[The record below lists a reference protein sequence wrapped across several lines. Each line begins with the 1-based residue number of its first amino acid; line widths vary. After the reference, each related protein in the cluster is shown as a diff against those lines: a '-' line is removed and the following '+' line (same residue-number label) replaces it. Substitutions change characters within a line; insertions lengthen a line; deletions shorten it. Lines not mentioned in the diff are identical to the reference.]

1 VFSSLVPLLVVIA
14 IAVVVIAVLGA
25 LRRGS
30 SEAKENGSL
39 TLELRKKRYFF
50 SQAERA
56 FYIALTNATKD
67 MPVTVMSK
75 VRLNDLVEPFGDN
88 RQATNNR
95 INRMHVDFVLLSQPD
110 FQPILG
116 IELDGSSHQ
125 RQAQQTRDAKKDAA
139 FRASGLPLLRFPN
152 GVEFR
157 QLQTALEPHLN
168 GLVSAPTA
176 TTPTKARVRSVE
188 S

>member
-1 VFSSLVPLLVVIA
+1 
-14 IAVVVIAVLGA
+14 
-25 LRRGS
+25 
-30 SEAKENGSL
+30 
-39 TLELRKKRYFF
+39 LRKKRYFF

-56 FYIALTNATKD
+56 FFIALTNATKGI
-67 MPVTVMSK
+67 PVTVMSK

-139 FRASGLPLLRFPN
+139 FKAAGLPLLRFSN
-152 GVEFR
+152 GTTFAQV
-157 QLQTALEPHLN
+157 QTALEPHLN
-168 GLVSAPTA
+168 TLGAAPTA
-176 TTPTKARVRSVE
+176 APRTKPRERLAE
-188 S
+188 H

>member
-1 VFSSLVPLLVVIA
+1 
-14 IAVVVIAVLGA
+14 
-25 LRRGS
+25 
-30 SEAKENGSL
+30 
-39 TLELRKKRYFF
+39 LRKKRYFF

-56 FYIALTNATKD
+56 FFIALTNATKD

-125 RQAQQTRDAKKDAA
+125 RQAQQTRDAKNTLGA
-139 FRASGLPLLRFPN
+139 
-152 GVEFR
+152 
-157 QLQTALEPHLN
+157 
-168 GLVSAPTA
+168 APTA
-176 TTPTKARVRSVE
+176 APRTKPRERLAE
-188 S
+188 H